1 MCRCSSDLCCLWRL
15 HWKLWWARGRMLCCS
30 KGLQHIHKAL
40 WLGFLLHFWLLLALC
55 RPLLTLQF
63 CSNKPVQE
71 GMLLDQGCKHTS

>member
-1 MCRCSSDLCCLWRL
+1 
-15 HWKLWWARGRMLCCS
+15 MLCCS

-71 GMLLDQGCKHTS
+71 GMLLDQG